1 MRRSVTRPEVLVVTQ
16 TRREREGQ
24 LGWRGK
30 DKFTCILDIESLG
43 LDCGLDMGD
52 EEETGVK

>member
-1 MRRSVTRPEVLVVTQ
+1 MRGSVTRPEVLVVTQ

-30 DKFTCILDIESLG
+30 DKFTCILDIESSG
-43 LDCGLDMGD
+43 LDCGFDMGD
-52 EEETGVK
+52 EEEAGVK

>member
-1 MRRSVTRPEVLVVTQ
+1 MVTQ

-30 DKFTCILDIESLG
+30 DKLTCILDIKSLG
-43 LDCGLDMGD
+43 LDCGFDMGD
-52 EEETGVK
+52 EREAGVK